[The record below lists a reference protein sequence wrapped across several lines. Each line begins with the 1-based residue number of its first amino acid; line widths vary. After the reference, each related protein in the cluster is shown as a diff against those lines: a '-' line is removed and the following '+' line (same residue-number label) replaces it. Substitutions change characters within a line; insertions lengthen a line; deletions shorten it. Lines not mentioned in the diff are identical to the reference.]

1 MDQMKNISDDWN
13 QIDFQKEMGRN
24 FRVLIWGCERIIE
37 LALQD

>member
-13 QIDFQKEMGRN
+13 KIDFQKEMDRT

-37 LALQD
+37 VAL